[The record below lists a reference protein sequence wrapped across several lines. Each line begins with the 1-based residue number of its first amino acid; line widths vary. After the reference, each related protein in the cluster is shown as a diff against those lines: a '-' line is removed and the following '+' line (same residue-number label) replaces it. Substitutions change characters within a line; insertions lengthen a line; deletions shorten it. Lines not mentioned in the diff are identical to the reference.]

1 MENNCNHNCECC
13 ETCISFNK
21 NDSRVCIPTI
31 GEPMGIEYWCK
42 DHERYVKPNFNCG
55 DHMDK
60 SLIIVTDAGVTKFN
74 QKEKGTARTRTNQHN
89 VNNQ

>member
-1 MENNCNHNCECC
+1 MENNCNHNCERC

-55 DHMDK
+55 DHMD
-60 SLIIVTDAGVTKFN
+60 SLVIVASAGETVSN
-74 QKEKGTARTRTNQHN
+74 QEEKGIARTRTNQHN